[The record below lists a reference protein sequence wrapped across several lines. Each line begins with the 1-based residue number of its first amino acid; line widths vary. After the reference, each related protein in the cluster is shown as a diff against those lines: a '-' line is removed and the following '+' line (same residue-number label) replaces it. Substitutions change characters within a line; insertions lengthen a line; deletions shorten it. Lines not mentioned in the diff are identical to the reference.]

1 MYDLLTDQLLA
12 IAATKRPGLPAD
24 LLAERRP
31 FPEPRSSTP
40 EAASATAADQL
51 LLSASAPPPP
61 APLPLEPNQPV
72 ATRFQ
77 VSEVLRR
84 LRGNRRKAPML
95 PDRVSPEPPEDHPVG
110 HLIDRWL

>member
-31 FPEPRSSTP
+31 PPEPHSSTP
-40 EAASATAADQL
+40 QAASATAADQL

-61 APLPLEPNQPV
+61 SPLPLEPNQP
-72 ATRFQ
+72 AAPRLQ

-84 LRGNRRKAPML
+84 LRGNRRKTSPV
-95 PDRVSPEPPEDHPVG
+95 PERVPLELPEDHPVG
-110 HLIDRWL
+110 LIIDRWL